1 METRTMLRMI
11 CLVSA
16 VALGFFGDLIAA
28 DRPPNILFAIADDWG
43 LHAGA
48 YGTEWV
54 KTPAFDRVAREG
66 VLFQNAWTPMAKC
79 APSRAIVLTGRNF
92 WQLAEAGNHLAEFP
106 SRFRS
111 WPEAMTQQGWH
122 MGFTGKGWG
131 PGIALDAEG
140 RNRQITGKPWQKEK
154 SPPPAK
160 AISGNDYAANFLSFL
175 ESAPADVP
183 WCFWYGSTEPHRGY
197 EFQAGVRKG
206 GKKLSDIDHIP
217 AYWPDNETVR
227 HDMLDYAFEVEHTD
241 RHLGLML
248 DALEARCL
256 LDSTLIIVTSDH
268 GMPFPR
274 VKGYAGAHPN
284 HIPFAVRFP
293 AGITASGRT
302 VTDYV
307 NFTDIAPTILD
318 YAGISQGDSGMR
330 PFFGRSL
337 RPQFESENSGQIEAD
352 RDHVLIGKERTD
364 VGRPNDVGYPI
375 RGIITHDY
383 VYLHNYEP
391 TRWPAGNPET
401 GYLDTDGSPT
411 KTNLLQRGR
420 ADRSDLLWGLNFG
433 KRPADELY
441 KRSSDPDSVDN
452 LAVSLA
458 SADVVRQLR
467 TTMETELKQ
476 TGDPRMFGQ
485 GEIFDRYRPT
495 SGAEFHE
502 RFLKGEKPR
511 AGWVNSDDFE
521 MEPVE

>member
-1 METRTMLRMI
+1 
-11 CLVSA
+11 
-16 VALGFFGDLIAA
+16 
-28 DRPPNILFAIADDWG
+28 
-43 LHAGA
+43 
-48 YGTEWV
+48 
-54 KTPAFDRVAREG
+54 
-66 VLFQNAWTPMAKC
+66 
-79 APSRAIVLTGRNF
+79 
-92 WQLAEAGNHLAEFP
+92 
-106 SRFRS
+106 
-111 WPEAMTQQGWH
+111 
-122 MGFTGKGWG
+122 
-131 PGIALDAEG
+131 
-140 RNRQITGKPWQKEK
+140 
-154 SPPPAK
+154 
-160 AISGNDYAANFLSFL
+160 
-175 ESAPADVP
+175 
-183 WCFWYGSTEPHRGY
+183 
-197 EFQAGVRKG
+197 
-206 GKKLSDIDHIP
+206 
-217 AYWPDNETVR
+217 
-227 HDMLDYAFEVEHTD
+227 MLDYAFEVEHTD

-248 DALEARCL
+248 DALESRGL

-284 HIPFAVRFP
+284 RIPFAVRFP
-293 AGITASGRT
+293 AGITAIGRT

-337 RPQFESENSGQIEAD
+337 RPQFESDKSGQIEAD

-441 KRSSDPDSVDN
+441 KRRSDPDSVDN